1 MTTPDTYRIDYSIIR
16 CVEGSDDE
24 TEIGFGSSAEWHH
37 VDAALYAIGSDI
49 QNRMWETT
57 AGMPDPEEAS

>member
-1 MTTPDTYRIDYSIIR
+1 MSGYRIDYTIIR
-16 CVEGSDDE
+16 CVDSDDG
-24 TEIGFGSSAEWHH
+24 TEIGFGSSGEWNH

-57 AGMPDPEEAS
+57 AGMPDPEDAA